1 MQIIKPTPIT
11 EAMLVSST
19 LTESEH
25 PAWNALTAYAVDF
38 RVIHDHRV
46 WQRLVAGTTP
56 GAPNVDVANWVLV
69 GPTNLWAMFDQSA
82 GTVSSSSDGIT
93 VVLRPGLAR
102 AVALIDVSASD
113 VIVTMS
119 RSATEIFRREV
130 GLNTGIGVIDAY
142 SYCFSEIVMKRTV
155 VITDL
160 LPFGDA
166 DITITLSGSSDV
178 SIGTCVVGALQDL
191 GGTRQGMQLGI
202 LDYSVKQTS
211 EFGVTTL
218 VERAYAPRI
227 SVPIA
232 VKRQLVSHVA
242 RKLSEIRATPVVW
255 IGSALDDAS
264 VVYGYYKDWSIDMQY
279 DQIAFGT
286 VNIEGL
292 A

>member
-1 MQIIKPTPIT
+1 MQIIKPTTIT

-25 PAWNALTAYAVDF
+25 PAWNAATAYTVGA
-38 RVIHDHRV
+38 RVIYAHQV
-46 WQRLVAGTTP
+46 WERLVAGTTA
-56 GAPNVDVANWVLV
+56 GAPSTDATNWVLV
-69 GPTNLWAMFDQSA
+69 GPTNQWAMFDQRA
-82 GTVSSSSDGIT
+82 GTVSSSASDIT
-93 VVLRPGLAR
+93 VVVRPGLVR
-102 AVALIDVSASD
+102 GIALLDVTASS

-119 RSATEIFRREV
+119 RDGVEIYRREV

-142 SYCFSEIVMKRTV
+142 TYCFSEIVMKRTV
-155 VITDL
+155 VLTDL
-160 LPFGDA
+160 LPYGDA
-166 DITITLSGSSDV
+166 DITITFSGTTAV
-178 SIGTCVVGALQDL
+178 SVGTCVLGNLQDL

-218 VERAYAPRI
+218 VERDYAPRI
-227 SVPIA
+227 TVPIA

-255 IGSALDDAS
+255 VGSAQDDAS

-279 DQIAFGT
+279 DQVAFGSI
-286 VNIEGL
+286 NIEGL